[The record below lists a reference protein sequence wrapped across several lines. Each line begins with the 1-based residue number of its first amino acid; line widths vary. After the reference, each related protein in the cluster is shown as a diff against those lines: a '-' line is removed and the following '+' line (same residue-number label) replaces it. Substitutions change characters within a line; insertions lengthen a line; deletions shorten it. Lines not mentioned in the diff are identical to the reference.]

1 MSVDFIAQPQATF
14 RIGDFL
20 KQSFADPQWTE
31 FRAAVAFVKRSGTK
45 HIREPLEEFSQ
56 RGGLVKISAGVDAGA
71 RQPKA

>member
-20 KQSFADPQWTE
+20 KESFADPQWSE

-45 HIREPLEEFSQ
+45 HIRQPLRS
-56 RGGLVKISAGVDAGA
+56 SASAADWSRFPQALMQEA
-71 RQPKA
+71 HQPRA